1 MEFTKDLNSLT
12 EKEFITQFGSI
23 FEKSEWIAIEA
34 FKLKPF
40 KDSQDLKNK
49 MINIF
54 DSSSKEK
61 VVKILNLHPKLAIE
75 KRLTNFSSKE
85 QTGAKLDTCT
95 KEELEEFEKLNLD
108 YEKKFKFPFVIAVK
122 GKNKNEIL
130 DNFRLRIE
138 NNNDEEFNE
147 AKTQVKKIASFRLN
161 DVLNIN

>member
-40 KDSQDLKNK
+40 RDSQDLKNK

>member
-54 DSSSKEK
+54 DDSSKEK